1 VSAKAAK
8 PPRDA
13 QAEAMQSIIDEV
25 MEGKAPWMRNGARSS
40 LVTIG
45 FTSGE
50 AARVALLVAQI
61 AEPANA
67 TLAKALASGIDR
79 MAARAAAEKI
89 SAAVEAAA
97 PPTPSLVERPIQP
110 SNPFPWGHIPIGT
123 RVAIIERLKTLPLPW
138 PHKTLAVDFQI
149 PKQQMTSLILGV
161 VLFGFDNPYLIGT
174 RSIDELWD
182 AANKRWL
189 HATALADTARSGAR
203 A

>member
-1 VSAKAAK
+1 VNVKAAK
-8 PPRDA
+8 SPRDA

-25 MEGKAPWMRNGARSS
+25 MEGKAPWMREGARSS

-45 FTSGE
+45 FTNGE
-50 AARVALLVAQI
+50 AARVARLVAEI
-61 AEPANA
+61 GEPANA

-79 MAARAAAEKI
+79 MAARAAATKI

-97 PPTPSLVERPIQP
+97 PPTPPLVERPIQP
-110 SNPFPWGHIPIGT
+110 SNPFPWGHIPIGM
-123 RVAIIERLKTLPLPW
+123 RVAIVERLKTLPLPW
-138 PHKTLAVDFQI
+138 PHKALAVDFQI

-182 AANKRWL
+182 VVNKRWL
-189 HATALADTARSGAR
+189 SDTSGAR
-203 A
+203 VTVGGR